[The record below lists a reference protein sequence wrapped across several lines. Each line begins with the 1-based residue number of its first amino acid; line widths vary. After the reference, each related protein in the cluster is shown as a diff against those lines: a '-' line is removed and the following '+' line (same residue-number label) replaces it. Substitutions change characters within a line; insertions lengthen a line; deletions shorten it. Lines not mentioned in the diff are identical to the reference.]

1 LILTVT
7 SNACKDRDIGVD
19 IINITFFNKKIYFYS
34 VTQHKNLQKLSV
46 AGLLISLGIIYGDIG
61 TSPLYVFKAI
71 VGDQHI
77 SELLILGGVSCI
89 FWTLTLQTTLKYV
102 VITLQA
108 DNKGE
113 GGIFSLFSLVRRRSA
128 WLIVPAVV
136 GGCALLADGIITP
149 PITISAAI
157 EGLQTEV
164 PHLHTVTIVI
174 IIIAA
179 LFIIQQFGT
188 SLVGKAFGPV
198 MFLWFTMMGVLGV
211 AFIAQMPTIVKAL
224 NPYYAYLLLST
235 NPNAFLILGA
245 VFLCTTG
252 AEALYS
258 DLGHCGRNNIR
269 ISWIYVKSC
278 LVLNYLGQGVWLL
291 QHNGRVMNLNLHNPF
306 YEIMPQWFLLYGIG
320 IATIAAIIASQ
331 ALISGSY
338 TLIAE
343 AVRLNL
349 WPKVRINYPTEQK
362 GQLYVPSVNW
372 LLCAGCIGVVL
383 LFRHSDKME
392 AAYGL
397 SITVAMLMTTILV
410 SKFLGKKKFP
420 PYVIVIFL
428 VVYLLIE
435 TTFLSGNLVKFVHG
449 GWFTLSVG
457 AVLFSIMWTWHTA
470 RKIRNRY
477 VKFIAIEDYYDI
489 IKELSDD
496 ESVPKYASQL
506 VYLTSA
512 NFDSEVES
520 KIIYSILQKQPK
532 RADVYWLVHVD
543 VVDEPY
549 KKQYEVDFLVP
560 NKLIRIDFKLGFR
573 VEQQIN
579 LLFRKVVE
587 DLVKKGEVNITSK
600 YKSLSK
606 HKIVGD
612 FRFVVIEKVVSR
624 SHNLSF
630 YEKFIMA
637 FYFYL
642 KKMSLSEER
651 GFGLDLSFVTVE
663 KVPLMLA
670 DPEAVDIERVY

>member
-1 LILTVT
+1 M
-7 SNACKDRDIGVD
+7 SN
-19 IINITFFNKKIYFYS
+19 
-34 VTQHKNLQKLSV
+34 HKNLHKLTA

-71 VGDQHI
+71 IDSQKGSII
-77 SELLILGGVSCI
+77 SQTLVLGGVSCI

-102 VITLQA
+102 VVTLRA

-113 GGIFSLFSLVRRRSA
+113 GGIFSLFSLVRRRA
-128 WLIVPAVV
+128 KWLIIPAVI

-149 PITISAAI
+149 PISVSAAI
-157 EGLQTEV
+157 EGLKSYY
-164 PHLHTVTIVI
+164 PHLQTMPVVI
-174 IIIAA
+174 CILVA

-188 SLVGKAFGPV
+188 SLVGKAFGPM
-198 MFLWFTMMGVLGV
+198 MFIWFTMMAFLGV
-211 AFIAQMPTIVKAL
+211 VYIVQMPTIFKAL
-224 NPYYAYLLLST
+224 NPYYAYVVLT
-235 NPNAFLILGA
+235 TYPNSLIILGA

-258 DLGHCGRNNIR
+258 DLGHCGRQNIQ
-269 ISWIYVKSC
+269 ISWIYVKSS
-278 LVLNYLGQGVWLL
+278 LVINYLGQAVWLL
-291 QHNGRVMNLNLHNPF
+291 HHNGERIGDRNPF
-306 YEIMPQWFLLYGIG
+306 FQLMPQWFLLYGIG
-320 IATIAAIIASQ
+320 IATVATVIASQ
-331 ALISGSY
+331 ALISGSF

-349 WPKVRINYPTEQK
+349 WPKVRINYPSEQK

-372 LLCAGCIGVVL
+372 LLCAGCVGVVL
-383 LFRHSDKME
+383 LFRDSDHMQ

-410 SKFLGKKKFP
+410 SNYLRRIKMPTYIIAVFLAM
-420 PYVIVIFL
+420 YLVIEGSFL
-428 VVYLLIE
+428 A
-435 TTFLSGNLVKFVHG
+435 GNLSKFING

-457 AVLFSIMWTWHTA
+457 FVLFTIMWTWHTA

-477 VKFIAIEDYYDI
+477 VKFINIEDYYGI

-496 ESVPKYASQL
+496 ETVPKYASQL

-512 NFDSEVES
+512 NFDSEVEA

-549 KKQYEVDFLVP
+549 KKEYSVQHLVP
-560 NKLIRIDFKLGFR
+560 NKLIRVDFKLGFR
-573 VEQQIN
+573 IEQQIN
-579 LLFRKVVE
+579 LLFRRVVE
-587 DLVKKGEVNITSK
+587 DLVKKGEVDITST
-600 YKSLSK
+600 YKSLNR

-612 FRFVVIEKVVSR
+612 FRFVVIEKVLSK

-630 YEKFIMA
+630 YESFIME
-637 FYFYL
+637 FYKYL
-642 KKMSLSEER
+642 KKVSLSEER
-651 GFGLDLSFVTVE
+651 GFGLDLSFVTIE
-663 KVPLMLA
+663 KVPLMLTS
-670 DPEAVDIERVY
+670 PEVVEIQRVN

>member
-1 LILTVT
+1 V
-7 SNACKDRDIGVD
+7 SNHKD
-19 IINITFFNKKIYFYS
+19 
-34 VTQHKNLQKLSV
+34 LQKLTL

-71 VGDQHI
+71 VGHQTITDT
-77 SELLILGGVSCI
+77 LALGGVSLI
-89 FWTLTLQTTLKYV
+89 IWTLTLQTTLKYV

-113 GGIFSLFSLVRRRSA
+113 GGIFSLFSLVRRRA
-128 WLIVPAVV
+128 KWLVIPAVV

-149 PITISAAI
+149 PISISSAI
-157 EGLQTEV
+157 EGLKPIY
-164 PHLHTVTIVI
+164 PHIPTVSIVI
-174 IIIAA
+174 IIIAG
-179 LFIIQQFGT
+179 LFFIQQFGT
-188 SLVGKAFGPV
+188 SLVGKAFGPI
-198 MFLWFTMMGVLGV
+198 MFIWFSMMGVLGM
-211 AFIAQMPTIVKAL
+211 AFIIQDPTVFKAL
-224 NPYYAYLLLST
+224 NPYYGIKLLFT
-235 NPNAFLILGA
+235 DPHAFIILGA

-258 DLGHCGRNNIR
+258 DLGHCGRSNIR
-269 ISWIYVKSC
+269 ISWIYVKTC
-278 LVLNYLGQGVWLL
+278 LILNYLGQTVWLM
-291 QHNGRVMNLNLHNPF
+291 QHNGKVVDMDKLNPF
-306 YEIMPQWFLLYGIG
+306 YAIMPQWFLIFGIG
-320 IATIAAIIASQ
+320 IATVATIIASQ
-331 ALISGSY
+331 ALISGSF

-349 WPKVRINYPTEQK
+349 WPKVKINYPSEQK

-383 LFRHSDKME
+383 LFKTSDAMT

-410 SKFLGKKKFP
+410 SKFLKKKKYP
-420 PYVIVIFL
+420 DYIITIFL
-428 VVYLLIE
+428 TVYLVIE
-435 TTFLSGNLVKFVHG
+435 TTFLASNLVKFVHG

-457 AVLFSIMWTWHTA
+457 TVLFSVMWTWHTA
-470 RKIRNRY
+470 RRIRNRY
-477 VKFIAIEDYYDI
+477 VKFIEIGDYFNI

-512 NFDSEVES
+512 NFDSEIES

-549 KKQYEVDFLVP
+549 KREYEVDFLVP

-573 VEQQIN
+573 IEQQIN

-587 DLVKKGEVNITSK
+587 ELVKNGEVDITSK
-600 YKSLSK
+600 YTSLNK

-612 FRFVVIEKVVSR
+612 FRFVVIEKVISR

-630 YEKFIMA
+630 YERFIMA
-637 FYFYL
+637 FYVYL
-642 KKMSLSEER
+642 KKVSLSEER

-670 DPEAVDIERVY
+670 AAETVELDRIK

>member
-1 LILTVT
+1 MH
-7 SNACKDRDIGVD
+7 KD
-19 IINITFFNKKIYFYS
+19 
-34 VTQHKNLQKLSV
+34 LQKLSL

-71 VGDQHI
+71 VGTQQV
-77 SELLILGGVSCI
+77 SETLVLGGISCI

-113 GGIFSLFSLVRRRSA
+113 GGIFSLFSLVRRKA
-128 WLIVPAVV
+128 KWLVIPAVV

-157 EGLQTEV
+157 EGLETKF

-174 IIIAA
+174 AIIAA

-198 MFLWFTMMGVLGV
+198 MFLWFTMMGVLGL
-211 AFIAQMPTIVKAL
+211 AYIVQVPSIIKAL
-224 NPYYAYLLLST
+224 NPYYAFKLLS
-235 NPNAFLILGA
+235 NSNYDAFIILGA

-258 DLGHCGRNNIR
+258 DLGHCGRKNIR

-278 LVLNYLGQGVWLL
+278 LVVNYLGQGVWLL
-291 QHNGRVMNLNLHNPF
+291 QRNGQTMNLNLHNPF
-306 YEIMPQWFLLYGIG
+306 YEIMPSWFLIYGIG

-362 GQLYVPSVNW
+362 GQLYVPSINW
-372 LLCAGCIGVVL
+372 LLCSGCIGVVL

-392 AAYGL
+392 SAYGL

-410 SKFLGKKKFP
+410 SKFLAKRKFP
-420 PYVIVIFL
+420 PYVIAIFL
-428 VVYLLIE
+428 VIYLLIE
-435 TTFLSGNLVKFVHG
+435 VTFLSGNLVKFVHG

-457 AVLFSIMWTWHTA
+457 AILFSIMWTWHIA

-477 VKFIAIEDYYDI
+477 VKFINIEDYYGI
-489 IKELSDD
+489 LKELSED

-512 NFDSEVES
+512 NFDSEIES
-520 KIIYSILQKQPK
+520 KIVYSILQKQPK

-543 VVDEPY
+543 VLDEPY
-549 KKQYEVDFLVP
+549 KKEYTVNFLVP
-560 NKLIRIDFKLGFR
+560 NKVIRIDFKLGFR

-587 DLVKKGEVNITSK
+587 DLVKKGEVNITSS
-600 YKSLSK
+600 YKSLGR

-612 FRFVVIEKVVSR
+612 F
-624 SHNLSF
+624 
-630 YEKFIMA
+630 
-637 FYFYL
+637 
-642 KKMSLSEER
+642 
-651 GFGLDLSFVTVE
+651 
-663 KVPLMLA
+663 
-670 DPEAVDIERVY
+670 

>member
-1 LILTVT
+1 V
-7 SNACKDRDIGVD
+7 SNHKD
-19 IINITFFNKKIYFYS
+19 
-34 VTQHKNLQKLSV
+34 LQKLTV

-71 VGDQHI
+71 VGSQQI
-77 SELLILGGVSCI
+77 SEALILGGVSCI

-102 VITLQA
+102 VITLRA

-113 GGIFSLFSLVRRRSA
+113 GGIFSLFSLVRRRA
-128 WLIVPAVV
+128 KWLIVPAVI

-149 PITISAAI
+149 PITISSAI
-157 EGLQTEV
+157 EGLETYY

-174 IIIAA
+174 AIIIA

-188 SLVGKAFGPV
+188 SLVGKAFGPI
-198 MFLWFTMMGVLGV
+198 MFIWFTMMGVLGL
-211 AFIAQMPTIVKAL
+211 AFIIQMPSIIKAV
-224 NPYYAYLLLST
+224 NPYYAYHILST
-235 NPNAFLILGA
+235 NPNAFVILGA

-258 DLGHCGRNNIR
+258 DLGHCGRKNIQ

-278 LVLNYLGQGVWLL
+278 LIINYLGQAVWLL
-291 QHNGRVMNLNLHNPF
+291 QRNGKVMDLNLHNPF
-306 YEIMPQWFLLYGIG
+306 YEIMPAWFLLYGIG
-320 IATIAAIIASQ
+320 IATVAAIIASQ
-331 ALISGSY
+331 ALISGSF

-372 LLCAGCIGVVL
+372 LLCAGCVGVVL
-383 LFRHSDKME
+383 LFRHSDHME

-410 SKFLGKKKFP
+410 SNFLARRKLP
-420 PYVIVIFL
+420 TYIITIFL
-428 VVYLLIE
+428 VVYLFIE
-435 TTFLSGNLVKFVHG
+435 GAFLTGNLVKFIHG

-457 AVLFSIMWTWHTA
+457 FILFTIMWTWHTA

-477 VKFIAIEDYYDI
+477 VKFIEIDDYFSI

-512 NFDSEVES
+512 NFNSEVES

-549 KKQYEVDFLVP
+549 KREYEVDFLVP
-560 NKLIRIDFKLGFR
+560 NKLIRVDFKLGFR

-579 LLFRKVVE
+579 LLFRRVVE
-587 DLVKKGEVNITSK
+587 DLVKKGEVDITST
-600 YKSLSK
+600 YKSLNR

-612 FRFVVIEKVVSR
+612 FRFVVIEKVLSR
-624 SHNLSF
+624 AHGLSF
-630 YEKFIMA
+630 YESFIMA
-637 FYFYL
+637 FYVYL
-642 KKMSLSEER
+642 KRVSLSEER

-663 KVPLMLA
+663 KVPLMLTT
-670 DPEAVDIERVY
+670 PEAVEIHRVN

>member
-1 LILTVT
+1 M
-7 SNACKDRDIGVD
+7 S
-19 IINITFFNKKIYFYS
+19 
-34 VTQHKNLQKLSV
+34 
-46 AGLLISLGIIYGDIG
+46 
-61 TSPLYVFKAI
+61 
-71 VGDQHI
+71 
-77 SELLILGGVSCI
+77 
-89 FWTLTLQTTLKYV
+89 
-102 VITLQA
+102 
-108 DNKGE
+108 
-113 GGIFSLFSLVRRRSA
+113 
-128 WLIVPAVV
+128 
-136 GGCALLADGIITP
+136 
-149 PITISAAI
+149 
-157 EGLQTEV
+157 
-164 PHLHTVTIVI
+164 IVI
-174 IIIAA
+174 IIIAG
-179 LFIIQQFGT
+179 LFFIQQFGT
-188 SLVGKAFGPV
+188 SLVGKAFGPI
-198 MFLWFTMMGVLGV
+198 MFIWFSMMGVLGM
-211 AFIAQMPTIVKAL
+211 AFIIQDPTVFKAL
-224 NPYYAYLLLST
+224 NPYYGIRLLVT
-235 NPNAFLILGA
+235 DPHAFIILGA

-258 DLGHCGRNNIR
+258 DLGHCGRSNIR
-269 ISWIYVKSC
+269 ISWIYVKTC
-278 LVLNYLGQGVWLL
+278 LILNYLGQTVWLM
-291 QHNGRVMNLNLHNPF
+291 QHNGKVIDMDKFNPF
-306 YEIMPQWFLLYGIG
+306 YAIMPQWFLIFGIG
-320 IATIAAIIASQ
+320 IATVATIIASQ
-331 ALISGSY
+331 ALISGSF

-349 WPKVRINYPTEQK
+349 WPKVKINYPSEQK

-383 LFRHSDKME
+383 LFKTSDAMT

-410 SKFLGKKKFP
+410 SKFLKKKKYP
-420 PYVIVIFL
+420 DYIITIFL
-428 VVYLLIE
+428 VVYLIIE
-435 TTFLSGNLVKFVHG
+435 TTFLSSNLVKFVHG

-457 AVLFSIMWTWHTA
+457 TVLFSVMWTWHTA

-477 VKFIAIEDYYDI
+477 VKFIEIEDYFNI

-512 NFDSEVES
+512 NFDSEIES

-549 KKQYEVDFLVP
+549 KREYEVDFLVP

-587 DLVKKGEVNITSK
+587 DLVKNGEVDITSK
-600 YKSLSK
+600 YTSLNK

-612 FRFVVIEKVVSR
+612 FRFVVIEKVISR

-630 YEKFIMA
+630 YERFIMA
-637 FYFYL
+637 FYVYL
-642 KKMSLSEER
+642 KKVSLSEER

-670 DPEAVDIERVY
+670 AAETVELDRIK

>member
-1 LILTVT
+1 MH
-7 SNACKDRDIGVD
+7 KD
-19 IINITFFNKKIYFYS
+19 
-34 VTQHKNLQKLSV
+34 LQKLSV

-71 VGDQHI
+71 VGGQQI
-77 SELLILGGVSCI
+77 SETLILGGISCI
-89 FWTLTLQTTLKYV
+89 FWTLTLQTTIKYV
-102 VITLQA
+102 SITLQA

-113 GGIFSLFSLVRRRSA
+113 GGIFSLFSLVRRKA
-128 WLIVPAVV
+128 KWLIVPAVI

-157 EGLQTEV
+157 EGLESQF

-174 IIIAA
+174 VIIGV

-188 SLVGKAFGPV
+188 SLVGKAFGPI
-198 MFLWFTMMGVLGV
+198 MFIWFGMMGVLG
-211 AFIAQMPTIVKAL
+211 IAHIIQMPSIIKAL
-224 NPYYAYLLLST
+224 NPYYAYKLLSSS
-235 NPNAFLILGA
+235 NYDAFLILGA

-258 DLGHCGRNNIR
+258 DLGHCGRKNIR
-269 ISWIYVKSC
+269 ISWIYVKGC
-278 LVLNYLGQGVWLL
+278 LVVNYLGQGVWLL
-291 QHNGRVMNLNLHNPF
+291 HHNAQTLNLNLHNPF
-306 YEIMPQWFLLYGIG
+306 YEIMPKWFLIYGIG
-320 IATIAAIIASQ
+320 VATIAAVIASQ
-331 ALISGSY
+331 ALISGSF

-349 WPKVRINYPTEQK
+349 WPKVKIVYPTEQK

-410 SKFLGKKKFP
+410 SKFLAKKKFP
-420 PYVIVIFL
+420 TYIIAGFL
-428 VVYLLIE
+428 VVYILIE
-435 TTFLSGNLVKFVHG
+435 GLFLSGNLVKFVHG

-457 AVLFSIMWTWHTA
+457 AVLFSIMWTWHIA
-470 RKIRNRY
+470 RKVRNRY
-477 VKFIAIEDYYDI
+477 VKFINIEDYYGI
-489 IKELSDD
+489 LKELSED
-496 ESVPKYASQL
+496 ESVPKYSSQL

-512 NFDSEVES
+512 NFNSEIES

-549 KKQYEVDFLVP
+549 KREYEVNFLVP

-587 DLVKKGEVNITSK
+587 DLVKKGEVNITST
-600 YKSLSK
+600 YKSLGK

-612 FRFVVIEKVVSR
+612 FRFVVIEKVLSR
-624 SHNLSF
+624 SHKLSL
-630 YEKFIMA
+630 YERFIMA
-637 FYFYL
+637 FYVYL
-642 KKMSLSEER
+642 KKVSLSEER

-663 KVPLMLA
+663 KVPLMLT
-670 DPEAVDIERVY
+670 DPEAVEIHRINTNPS

>member
-1 LILTVT
+1 V
-7 SNACKDRDIGVD
+7 SNHKD
-19 IINITFFNKKIYFYS
+19 
-34 VTQHKNLQKLSV
+34 LQKLTV
-46 AGLLISLGIIYGDIG
+46 PGLLISLGIIYGDIG

-71 VGDQHI
+71 LASTVPAASKLNVTSPI
-77 SELLILGGVSCI
+77 NELVVLGGVSLI
-89 FWTLTLQTTLKYV
+89 FWTLTMQTTIKYV

-113 GGIFSLFSLVRRRSA
+113 GGIFSLFSLVRRKA
-128 WLIVPAVV
+128 KWLILPAVI

-149 PITISAAI
+149 PISISSAI
-157 EGLQTEV
+157 EGLQPLY
-164 PHLHTVTIVI
+164 PHIHTMTIVI
-174 IIIAA
+174 IILGA
-179 LFIIQQFGT
+179 LFLIQQFGT
-188 SLVGKAFGPV
+188 SLVGRAFGPI
-198 MFLWFTMMGVLGV
+198 MFIWFSMMGVLGIMH
-211 AFIAQMPTIVKAL
+211 IASMPWIFKAL
-224 NPYYAYLLLST
+224 NPYYGIKLLINDPS
-235 NPNAFLILGA
+235 AFIVLGA

-258 DLGHCGRNNIR
+258 DLGHCGRSNIR
-269 ISWIYVKSC
+269 VSWGYVKLC
-278 LVLNYLGQGVWLL
+278 LVLNYLGQAAWLMHHVGK
-291 QHNGRVMNLNLHNPF
+291 QINLDQVNPF
-306 YEIMPQWFLLYGIG
+306 YALMPQWFLLFGIG
-320 IATIAAIIASQ
+320 VATVATIIASQ
-331 ALISGSY
+331 ALISGSF

-349 WPKVRINYPTEQK
+349 WPKVRINYPSEQK

-372 LLCAGCIGVVL
+372 LLCGGCVGVVL
-383 LFRHSDKME
+383 LFQSSDNMT

-397 SITVAMLMTTILV
+397 SITIAMLMTSILV
-410 SKFLGKKKFP
+410 SRFLKKKKVPNYIIGIFLLVYMTIEGTFLASNLGK
-420 PYVIVIFL
+420 
-428 VVYLLIE
+428 
-435 TTFLSGNLVKFVHG
+435 FVNG

-457 AVLFSIMWTWHTA
+457 AVLFSVMWTWHVA

-477 VKFIAIEDYYDI
+477 VKFIEINDYFNI
-489 IKELSDD
+489 LKELSDD

-512 NFDSEVES
+512 NFDTEIES

-549 KKQYEVDFLVP
+549 KREYKVDFLVP
-560 NKLIRIDFKLGFR
+560 NKVIRVDFKLGFR

-587 DLVKKGEVNITSK
+587 ELVKNGEVDITSK
-600 YKSLSK
+600 YNSLNK

-612 FRFVVIEKVVSR
+612 FRFVVIEKVLSR

-630 YEKFIMA
+630 YESFVMGYYKI
-637 FYFYL
+637 L
-642 KKMSLSEER
+642 KRMSLSEER

-663 KVPLMLA
+663 KVPLMLSS
-670 DPEAVDIERVY
+670 PESVELSRMRL

>member
-1 LILTVT
+1 M
-7 SNACKDRDIGVD
+7 SN
-19 IINITFFNKKIYFYS
+19 
-34 VTQHKNLQKLSV
+34 HKNLQKLTA

-71 VGDQHI
+71 VGSQQI
-77 SELLILGGVSCI
+77 TETLILGGVSCI

-102 VITLQA
+102 IITLQA

-113 GGIFSLFSLVRRRSA
+113 GGIFSLFSLVRRRA
-128 WLIVPAVV
+128 KWLIVPAVI

-149 PITISAAI
+149 PISVSAAI
-157 EGLQTEV
+157 EGLEAYY
-164 PHLHTVTIVI
+164 PHLHTVPIVI
-174 IIIAA
+174 AIIIT

-188 SLVGKAFGPV
+188 SLVGKAFGPM
-198 MFLWFTMMGVLGV
+198 MFIWFTMLGVLGFS
-211 AFIAQMPTIVKAL
+211 FIAQMPMIIKAL
-224 NPYYAYLLLST
+224 NPYYAYMLLST
-235 NPNAFLILGA
+235 NPNAFIILGA

-258 DLGHCGRNNIR
+258 DLGHCGRTNIQ

-278 LVLNYLGQGVWLL
+278 LVLNYLGQAVWLL
-291 QHNGRVMNLNLHNPF
+291 QHNGKVVDLNLHNPF
-306 YEIMPQWFLLYGIG
+306 YEIMPGWFLLYGIG
-320 IATIAAIIASQ
+320 IATIATIIASQ
-331 ALISGSY
+331 ALISGSF

-349 WPKVRINYPTEQK
+349 WPKVRINYPTVQK

-383 LFRHSDKME
+383 LFKHSDHME

-410 SKFLGKKKFP
+410 SNFLRRKKLP
-420 PYVIVIFL
+420 TYIVTIFL
-428 VVYLLIE
+428 IVYLFIE
-435 TTFLSGNLVKFVHG
+435 GSFLAGNLVKFIHG
-449 GWFTLSVG
+449 GWFTLSIG
-457 AVLFSIMWTWHTA
+457 FILFSIMWTWHIA
-470 RKIRNRY
+470 RQIRNRY
-477 VKFIAIEDYYDI
+477 VKFIEIGDYFNI

-496 ESVPKYASQL
+496 ETVPKYASQL

-512 NFDSEVES
+512 NFSTEIES

-532 RADVYWLVHVD
+532 RADMYWLVHVD
-543 VVDEPY
+543 VLDEPY
-549 KKQYEVDFLVP
+549 RKEYEVEFLVP

-573 VEQQIN
+573 IEQQIN
-579 LLFRKVVE
+579 VLFRTAVE
-587 DLVKKGEVNITSK
+587 NMVKKGEVDITST
-600 YKSLSK
+600 YKSLNR

-612 FRFVVIEKVVSR
+612 FRFVVIEKVLSR

-630 YEKFIMA
+630 YESFIMS
-637 FYFYL
+637 YYLIL

-651 GFGLDLSFVTVE
+651 NFGLDLSFVTIE
-663 KVPLMLA
+663 KVPLILA
-670 DPEAVDIERVY
+670 TPEIVDIHRIN

>member
-1 LILTVT
+1 V
-7 SNACKDRDIGVD
+7 SSQKD
-19 IINITFFNKKIYFYS
+19 
-34 VTQHKNLQKLSV
+34 LQKLSA

-71 VGDQHI
+71 VGQEHSNFSQRI
-77 SELLILGGVSCI
+77 SETLVLGGVSLI

-102 VITLQA
+102 VITLRA

-113 GGIFSLFSLVRRRSA
+113 GGIFSLFSLVRRKA
-128 WLIVPAVV
+128 KWLIVPAIL

-149 PITISAAI
+149 PITISSAI
-157 EGLQTEV
+157 EGLRTYYPEL
-164 PHLHTVTIVI
+164 PTVQIVI
-174 IIIAA
+174 AIIAA

-188 SLVGKAFGPV
+188 SLVGKAFGPM
-198 MFLWFTMMGVLGV
+198 MFIWFTMMGVLGV
-211 AFIAQMPTIVKAL
+211 SYIVKMPMILKAL
-224 NPYYAYLLLST
+224 NPYYAYQLLTS
-235 NPNAFLILGA
+235 NYNAFIILGA

-258 DLGHCGRNNIR
+258 DLGHCGRKNIQ
-269 ISWIYVKSC
+269 ISWIYVKTC
-278 LVLNYLGQGVWLL
+278 LILNYLGQAVWLL
-291 QHNGRVMNLNLHNPF
+291 QHTGQSIDLNANNPF
-306 YEIMPQWFLLYGIG
+306 YQIMPQGFLIFGIG

-331 ALISGSY
+331 ALISGSF

-349 WPKVRINYPTEQK
+349 WPKVRINYPSEQK
-362 GQLYVPSVNW
+362 GQLYVPSINW
-372 LLCAGCIGVVL
+372 ILCAGCIGVVL
-383 LFRHSDKME
+383 LFQHSARME

-410 SKFLGKKKFP
+410 SKFLQRKKVP
-420 PYVIVIFL
+420 AYIIGSFL

-435 TTFLSGNLVKFVHG
+435 GTFLLGNLVKFIHG
-449 GWFTLSVG
+449 GWFTLSIG
-457 AVLFSIMWTWHTA
+457 LVLFIIMWTWHTA
-470 RKIRNRY
+470 RKIKNRY
-477 VKFIAIEDYYDI
+477 VKFIEIDDYFNI
-489 IKELSDD
+489 IKEMSED

-512 NFDSEVES
+512 NFNSEIES

-549 KKQYEVDFLVP
+549 KSEYEVDFLVP
-560 NKLIRIDFKLGFR
+560 GKLIRIDFKLGFR

-587 DLVKKGEVNITSK
+587 DLVKNGEIDITSQ
-600 YKSLSK
+600 YKSLNK

-612 FRFVVIEKVVSR
+612 FRFVVIEKVLSR

-630 YEKFIMA
+630 YEKVIMFIYTE
-637 FYFYL
+637 F
-642 KKMSLSEER
+642 KKISLSEER
-651 GFGLDLSFVTVE
+651 NFGLDLSFVTVE
-663 KVPLMLA
+663 KVPLMLTS
-670 DPEAVDIERVY
+670 PESVKIERVKH

>member
-1 LILTVT
+1 V
-7 SNACKDRDIGVD
+7 SNHKD
-19 IINITFFNKKIYFYS
+19 
-34 VTQHKNLQKLSV
+34 LQKLTG

-71 VGDQHI
+71 VGSQSI
-77 SELLILGGVSCI
+77 SELLVLGGVSCI
-89 FWTLTLQTTLKYV
+89 FWTLTMQTTLKYV
-102 VITLQA
+102 VITLRA

-113 GGIFSLFSLVRRRSA
+113 GGIFSLFSLVRRKAR
-128 WLIVPAVV
+128 WLIVPAVI

-149 PITISAAI
+149 PITISSAI
-157 EGLQTEV
+157 EGLETYY
-164 PHLHTVTIVI
+164 PHLHTVSIVIVI
-174 IIIAA
+174 IAV

-188 SLVGKAFGPV
+188 SLVGKAFGPI
-198 MFLWFTMMGVLGV
+198 MFIWFSMMGILGIV
-211 AFIAQMPTIVKAL
+211 FIAQNPFVIKAL
-224 NPYYAYLLLST
+224 NPYYAFELLTT
-235 NPNAFLILGA
+235 NPKALVILGA

-258 DLGHCGRNNIR
+258 DLGHCGRMNIQ

-278 LVLNYLGQGVWLL
+278 LVLNYLGQAVWLL
-291 QHNGRVMNLNLHNPF
+291 HHNGEVMNLNLHNPF
-306 YEIMPQWFLLYGIG
+306 YEIMPGWFLLYGIG
-320 IATIAAIIASQ
+320 IATVAAVIASQ
-331 ALISGSY
+331 ALISGSF

-349 WPKVRINYPTEQK
+349 WPKVRINYPSEQK

-383 LFRHSDKME
+383 LFRHSDRME

-410 SKFLGKKKFP
+410 SRFLRKKKFP
-420 PYVIVIFL
+420 NYIVNTFL

-435 TTFLSGNLVKFVHG
+435 GTFLVGNLNKFVDG
-449 GWFTLSVG
+449 GWFTLSIG
-457 AVLFSIMWTWHTA
+457 FFLFSIMWTWHTA

-477 VKFIAIEDYYDI
+477 VKFIEIEDYYSI
-489 IKELSDD
+489 LKELSED
-496 ESVPKYASQL
+496 ETVPKYSSQL

-512 NFDSEVES
+512 NFDSEIES

-549 KKQYEVDFLVP
+549 KKEYEVNFLVP

-587 DLVKKGEVNITSK
+587 DLVKNGEVNITST
-600 YKSLSK
+600 YKSLNK

-612 FRFVVIEKVVSR
+612 FRFVVIEKVLSR

-630 YEKFIMA
+630 YERFIMG
-637 FYFYL
+637 FYVYL
-642 KKMSLSEER
+642 KKISLSEER

-670 DPEAVDIERVY
+670 DPETVEINRVIC

>member
-1 LILTVT
+1 M
-7 SNACKDRDIGVD
+7 SNHKD
-19 IINITFFNKKIYFYS
+19 
-34 VTQHKNLQKLSV
+34 LQKLTA

-71 VGDQHI
+71 VGSQPV
-77 SELLILGGVSCI
+77 SPLLILGGVSCI
-89 FWTLTLQTTLKYV
+89 FWTLTMQTTLKYV
-102 VITLQA
+102 VITLRA

-113 GGIFSLFSLVRRRSA
+113 GGIFSLFSLVRRKA
-128 WLIVPAVV
+128 KWLIVPAVI

-149 PITISAAI
+149 PITISSAI
-157 EGLQTEV
+157 EGLETKI
-164 PHLHTVTIVI
+164 PHLHTVSIVVA
-174 IIIAA
+174 IIAA

-188 SLVGKAFGPV
+188 SLVGKAFGPI
-198 MFLWFTMMGVLGV
+198 MFIWFTMMGVLGIL
-211 AFIAQMPTIVKAL
+211 FIAQDPTVIKAL
-224 NPYYAYLLLST
+224 NPYYAIKLLTT
-235 NPNAFLILGA
+235 NPNALIILGA

-258 DLGHCGRNNIR
+258 DLGHCGRLNIQV
-269 ISWIYVKSC
+269 SWIYVKSC
-278 LVLNYLGQGVWLL
+278 LVLNYLGQAVWLL

-306 YEIMPQWFLLYGIG
+306 YEIMPPWFLLYGIG
-320 IATIAAIIASQ
+320 IATVAAIIASQ
-331 ALISGSY
+331 ALISGSF

-349 WPKVRINYPTEQK
+349 WPKVKINYPSEQK

-372 LLCAGCIGVVL
+372 LLCAGCIGVVM
-383 LFRHSDKME
+383 LFRHSDRME

-410 SKFLGKKKFP
+410 SKFLKKKKFP
-420 PYVIVIFL
+420 NYIVTIFL
-428 VVYLLIE
+428 VVYLFIE
-435 TTFLSGNLVKFVHG
+435 GTFLVGNLNKFVDG
-449 GWFTLSVG
+449 GWFTLSIG
-457 AVLFSIMWTWHTA
+457 FFLFTIMWSWHTA

-477 VKFIAIEDYYDI
+477 VKFIEIEDYYPI

-496 ESVPKYASQL
+496 ETVPKYASQL

-512 NFDSEVES
+512 NFDSEIES
-520 KIIYSILQKQPK
+520 KIVYSILQKQPK

-549 KKQYEVDFLVP
+549 KKEYEVNFLVP
-560 NKLIRIDFKLGFR
+560 NKLIRVDFKLGFR

-587 DLVKKGEVNITSK
+587 DLVKNGEVNITST
-600 YKSLSK
+600 YKSLNK

-612 FRFVVIEKVVSR
+612 FRFVVIEKVISR

-630 YEKFIMA
+630 YERFIMT
-637 FYFYL
+637 FYAQL
-642 KKMSLSEER
+642 KRVSLSEER

-670 DPEAVDIERVY
+670 DPESVEIHRV